1 MPVTVYG
8 SFSISRPDPNDF
20 EVRADRRL
28 WITKDGLIVEDGD
41 PRAAHLLAGA
51 GGIVAPHD
59 VKRLG
64 LTMIDGKL
72 AQPARQAVVVPATPK
87 PEEVERRKVMAITS
101 NVKAERRAR
110 RSTKGKASS
119 KRAKPKAV
127 LAVKDVPTPETKPSP
142 PKKQQAPK

>member
-1 MPVTVYG
+1 MPVTVHG
-8 SFSISRPDPNDF
+8 SFNISRPDPNDF

-28 WITKDGLIVEDGD
+28 WTTRDGLIVEDGD
-41 PRAAHLLAGA
+41 PRAAHLLAAA

-64 LTMIDGKL
+64 LTMIGGKL
-72 AQPARQAVVVPATPK
+72 AQPARQALVVPATPK
-87 PEEVERRKVMAITS
+87 PEEVEKRRVMALQS

-110 RSTKGKASS
+110 RAKASS

-127 LAVKDVPTPETKPSP
+127 LAVKDVPIPETKPTP
-142 PKKQQAPK
+142 PKKQAKK